1 MTLRNVKGVF
11 VITAVLFLSAC
22 ASRYRLDLHM
32 TLDGQQSRVKVVS
45 SAFASRCGLGDPYS
59 DAKTISGTTSC
70 LVVTLK
76 GRGKEISQS
85 NDNIVRFDETMTC
98 RLFIELPDVKK
109 GLTVN
114 LVDNSF
120 VHRLGRYDISAEE
133 KVYLPSL
140 GTLTMDSLRGEFLY
154 ATVHGGFSTR
164 GGKTL
169 GVDGE
174 FRVRVDR

>member
-1 MTLRNVKGVF
+1 MNLRDAKAIL
-11 VITAVLFLSAC
+11 VIPAVLFLSAC
-22 ASRYRLDLHM
+22 ASRYRLDLNM
-32 TLDGQQSRVKVVS
+32 TLDGLQSRVKVES
-45 SAFASRCGLGDPYS
+45 SEFASRCGLGDPYS
-59 DAKTISGTTSC
+59 DTKTIAGTTSC

-76 GRGKEISQS
+76 GRGKEVVQS
-85 NDNIVRFDETMTC
+85 KDNIVRFDETMTC
-98 RLFIELPDVKK
+98 RLFIELPAVEK
-109 GLTVN
+109 GFTVN

-120 VHRLGRYDISAEE
+120 VHRLGRYDIPAEE
-133 KVYLPSL
+133 KIYLPSL